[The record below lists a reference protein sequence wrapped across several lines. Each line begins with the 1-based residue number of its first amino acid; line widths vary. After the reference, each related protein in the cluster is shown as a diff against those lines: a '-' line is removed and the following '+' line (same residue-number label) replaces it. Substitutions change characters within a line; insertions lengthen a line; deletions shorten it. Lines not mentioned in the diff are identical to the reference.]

1 MAKIT
6 KRCQLVTAGSLC
18 YNICMMT
25 SRHVV
30 FVCRWRYA
38 SAPFTETTILLNTTP
53 PQVDL
58 TASRRQKL
66 SERIAGSLRQDF
78 LSGQVSLGQKL
89 PTETQ
94 LAGTFDVSRTV
105 IREAIAALV
114 ADGLLETRQGAGIF
128 VIGHQMSGPIKRQD
142 RSSNI
147 SHALNVLE
155 VRIALETESAALA
168 ATRRNASQEAQ
179 IQESFF
185 EFDRLLQLGKPT
197 GQADFAF
204 HRSVA
209 EATNNPF
216 YVEVLDALG
225 ARTIPCDVT
234 SPYAAEDVL
243 SFSYQAGLQREHL
256 AILNA
261 ISAGDAAA
269 ARDAMRAHLSA
280 SQERYRERL
289 RDRRTRYQSD
299 IEAT

>member
-1 MAKIT
+1 
-6 KRCQLVTAGSLC
+6 
-18 YNICMMT
+18 MMT
-25 SRHVV
+25 SGMVV
-30 FVCRWRYA
+30 STSRSRYA
-38 SAPFTETTILLNTTP
+38 QASFTDMMTPLNTAP
-53 PQVDL
+53 PPVDL
-58 TASRRQKL
+58 NSSRRQKL

-128 VIGHQMSGPIKRQD
+128 VIGHQSSGPILRQD

-155 VRIALETESAALA
+155 VRIALEAESAALA

-204 HRSVA
+204 HRSIA

-225 ARTIPCDVT
+225 ERTIPCDVN
-234 SPYAAEDVL
+234 SPYATEDVL
-243 SFSYQAGLQREHL
+243 SYNYQAGLQREHL

-261 ISAGDAAA
+261 ISAGDAAG

-289 RDRRTRYQSD
+289 RDRRTRYQSVV
-299 IEAT
+299 EAT

>member
-1 MAKIT
+1 M
-6 KRCQLVTAGSLC
+6 
-18 YNICMMT
+18 
-25 SRHVV
+25 
-30 FVCRWRYA
+30 
-38 SAPFTETTILLNTTP
+38 NTTP

-58 TASRRQKL
+58 IGPRRQKL